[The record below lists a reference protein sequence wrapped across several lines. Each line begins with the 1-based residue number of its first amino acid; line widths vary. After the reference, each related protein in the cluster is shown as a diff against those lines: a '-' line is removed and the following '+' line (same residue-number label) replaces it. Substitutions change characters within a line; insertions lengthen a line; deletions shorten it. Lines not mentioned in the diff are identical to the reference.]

1 MKLITIFSL
10 TLAVC
15 CCQTT
20 LLMAQQ
26 RVGDFIESRSNNED
40 QRGAER
46 YLQYYPEHGQF
57 VCVNG
62 KNRYTR
68 ALYGGYTDYRVE
80 TSDVPI
86 FAVFKKG
93 KHRNI
98 RFEVDGVPVDN
109 VAWCKAAYGDGC
121 RTYWLR
127 DKRWE
132 QDGAPQE
139 LTLQVLALRE
149 EEGAIFRFQTSNK
162 QAPRRVKAIVSD
174 IANKKIRRNGDMGAD
189 PYGVFEPSPSR
200 EHLVESE
207 QVSKTEWQESFVVV
221 KLNEVVKMNHGE
233 ALHLWQ
239 KTMEENRL
247 LAGRITFST
256 PDEYINTLGSALVMA
271 ADGDW
276 DGQTWLHGC
285 IGWRMPLA
293 GWRAGYLGDVLG
305 WPSRARS
312 HFDAYAKSQVTEVP
326 PIYPHPTQDAK
337 LNMARAE
344 KRWGTQM
351 YSNGYICRNPERNN
365 QMHHYDMNLNY
376 VDELLWHF
384 QYDADTAYM
393 RKMWPVLKAHLAWE
407 KRNYDPDGDHLYD
420 AYCCIWASD
429 ALYYSGGAVTHS
441 SAYNYRGN
449 YLAARIATLIGE
461 DATPYEQEAEAIR
474 KAMNE
479 RLWLKEEGH
488 WVEYQDL
495 LGLQRKHERAALW
508 SVYTPIDCGVGSG
521 EQNYRATCYVDTV
534 IPHIPVVTA
543 DGRSYGSTVSTSNW
557 LPYSWSI
564 NNVAAA
570 EVMHTALAFFEAGR
584 SEAAYALMKANIMD
598 QMYLG
603 NSPANFGQLSFYDA
617 ARGECYRD
625 FGDCIGISARTLLQG
640 LFGIVPNALDGKL
653 ILRPGFPA
661 DWDSA
666 SVHTPY
672 VDYAFR
678 RVGKKAIYQITQ
690 RMAQPLQ
697 VVVRQH
703 LGKGTYRDSYGTAET
718 TQTIE
723 VDMPVV
729 EDEAVR
735 CERQKD
741 THTVNRSALLPQD
754 VKERKTQKV
763 NLQPYFNAKVSDI
776 FRQQYLSP
784 RSPFTTLQLPVQ
796 GIGEWC
802 HPTLTADVN
811 DSIFRTAIRGGE
823 VNIAD
828 LPFASPSEGKN
839 IIYTSLFD
847 NYPDSVVLP
856 LKGKAKHVCLLMAGS
871 TNHMQSRMVN
881 GLVTVTYADG
891 TRDSMQL
898 VNPDNWCPIEQDYY
912 VDDRAFTVAKPRP
925 LRFCLGKN
933 EEVEG
938 AMRPLTD
945 RDLGARLG
953 INEVY
958 GRPLPG
964 GAGQLLTLPL
974 KSEKKLRSLT
984 LCTLSNDVVIGV
996 MAITL
1001 VK

>member
-1 MKLITIFSL
+1 
-10 TLAVC
+10 
-15 CCQTT
+15 
-20 LLMAQQ
+20 
-26 RVGDFIESRSNNED
+26 
-40 QRGAER
+40 
-46 YLQYYPEHGQF
+46 
-57 VCVNG
+57 
-62 KNRYTR
+62 
-68 ALYGGYTDYRVE
+68 
-80 TSDVPI
+80 
-86 FAVFKKG
+86 
-93 KHRNI
+93 
-98 RFEVDGVPVDN
+98 
-109 VAWCKAAYGDGC
+109 
-121 RTYWLR
+121 
-127 DKRWE
+127 
-132 QDGAPQE
+132 
-139 LTLQVLALRE
+139 
-149 EEGAIFRFQTSNK
+149 
-162 QAPRRVKAIVSD
+162 
-174 IANKKIRRNGDMGAD
+174 
-189 PYGVFEPSPSR
+189 
-200 EHLVESE
+200 
-207 QVSKTEWQESFVVV
+207 
-221 KLNEVVKMNHGE
+221 
-233 ALHLWQ
+233 
-239 KTMEENRL
+239 
-247 LAGRITFST
+247 
-256 PDEYINTLGSALVMA
+256 
-271 ADGDW
+271 
-276 DGQTWLHGC
+276 
-285 IGWRMPLA
+285 
-293 GWRAGYLGDVLG
+293 
-305 WPSRARS
+305 
-312 HFDAYAKSQVTEVP
+312 
-326 PIYPHPTQDAK
+326 
-337 LNMARAE
+337 
-344 KRWGTQM
+344 
-351 YSNGYICRNPERNN
+351 
-365 QMHHYDMNLNY
+365 
-376 VDELLWHF
+376 
-384 QYDADTAYM
+384 
-393 RKMWPVLKAHLAWE
+393 
-407 KRNYDPDGDHLYD
+407 
-420 AYCCIWASD
+420 
-429 ALYYSGGAVTHS
+429 
-441 SAYNYRGN
+441 
-449 YLAARIATLIGE
+449 
-461 DATPYEQEAEAIR
+461 
-474 KAMNE
+474 
-479 RLWLKEEGH
+479 
-488 WVEYQDL
+488 
-495 LGLQRKHERAALW
+495 
-508 SVYTPIDCGVGSG
+508 
-521 EQNYRATCYVDTV
+521 
-534 IPHIPVVTA
+534 
-543 DGRSYGSTVSTSNW
+543 
-557 LPYSWSI
+557 
-564 NNVAAA
+564 
-570 EVMHTALAFFEAGR
+570 
-584 SEAAYALMKANIMD
+584 
-598 QMYLG
+598 
-603 NSPANFGQLSFYDA
+603 
-617 ARGECYRD
+617 
-625 FGDCIGISARTLLQG
+625 
-640 LFGIVPNALDGKL
+640 
-653 ILRPGFPA
+653 
-661 DWDSA
+661 
-666 SVHTPY
+666 
-672 VDYAFR
+672 
-678 RVGKKAIYQITQ
+678 
-690 RMAQPLQ
+690 MAQPLQ

-729 EDEAVR
+729 VDEAVR